1 MDPIRNFV
9 TRLFK
14 NLPPQ
19 KETEE
24 YIIQVLTEK
33 FEDLKESGLSE
44 EEALNQ
50 TILEFGDADDY
61 YLPSLEKEKKR
72 YKRLKTL
79 SHYTNDLVFASLGA
93 LLSIAIVITIN
104 ILYLSQY
111 GAWSAIVSIAILFWP
126 LSIFY
131 RWLNQR
137 RR

>member
-19 KETEE
+19 KETED

-33 FEDLKESGLSE
+33 VEDLKESGMNE
-44 EEALNQ
+44 EEAINQ

-61 YLPSLEKEKKR
+61 YLPTLDKEKKR

-104 ILYLSQY
+104 ILYLSEY

-137 RR
+137 KR

>member
-9 TRLFK
+9 QRLFK

-19 KETEE
+19 KETES
-24 YIIQVLTEK
+24 YIIQVLNEK

-44 EEALNQ
+44 EDALNQ

-72 YKRLKTL
+72 YKRLKTIH
-79 SHYTNDLVFASLGA
+79 HYTNDLVFASLGS
-93 LLSIAIVITIN
+93 LLIMAIAITVN
-104 ILYLSQY
+104 ILYLSEF
-111 GAWSAIVSIAILFWP
+111 GAWSSIVSIAVLFWP

-137 RR
+137 KR

>member
-1 MDPIRNFV
+1 MEPISNFV

-79 SHYTNDLVFASLGA
+79 THYTNDLVFASLGA